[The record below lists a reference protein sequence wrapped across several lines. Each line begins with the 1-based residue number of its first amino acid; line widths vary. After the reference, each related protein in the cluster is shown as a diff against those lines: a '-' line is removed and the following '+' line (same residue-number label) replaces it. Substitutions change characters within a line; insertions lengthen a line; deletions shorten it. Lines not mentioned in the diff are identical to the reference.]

1 MSQLR
6 TEYFG
11 DHPLAEFQEQHNA
24 ALPLWEAGES
34 IVPIHHSIA
43 RLHPAPDVLK
53 WLENDIR
60 MIDEQAEDAL
70 LLGDPDGIG
79 ENPDEFPCTPRLQA
93 FLRLA
98 VSEFAE
104 VVRMHQVRDKPVKA
118 VNAVAGPYEA
128 YDYDFTWHVDS
139 VDTDD
144 MTYVA
149 TLLGEASTYSW
160 DPVRRSDFTQLGG
173 IGVANFLK
181 RKATPSHTSAYDTCV
196 VSAHHG
202 AFTPH
207 CAPGPAYNG
216 QPRIRLSYFAH
227 GVLSSPQ

>member
-24 ALPLWEAGES
+24 ALPLWEAGEP
-34 IVPIHHSIA
+34 IVPIHHAIA
-43 RLHPAPDVLK
+43 RLHPSPDVLE

-104 VVRMHQVRDKPVKA
+104 VVRRHQARDKPVKA
-118 VNAVAGPYEA
+118 VNVVAGPYEA
-128 YDYDFTWHVDS
+128 YDHDFTWHMDS
-139 VDTDD
+139 VNPGDL
-144 MTYVA
+144 TYVA
-149 TLLGEASTYSW
+149 TLLGRRTVYSR
-160 DPVRRSDFTQLGG
+160 DPVRSSDLTTLGG
-173 IGVANFLK
+173 IGVANYLK
-181 RKATPSHTSAYDTCV
+181 NETPLHTSEYDAWI
-196 VSAHHG
+196 VSAHNG
-202 AFTPH
+202 ALAPH
-207 CAPGPAYNG
+207 RAPGPRHNG
-216 QPRIRLSYFAH
+216 GPRIRMNYFAYGCFLH
-227 GVLSSPQ
+227 PQ